1 VLIGDYLHEPE
12 RAEAGWKIALMRA
25 DLRTRLSNENLP
37 ALAAERV
44 GASRQQGNG
53 ANKGSV

>member
-1 VLIGDYLHEPE
+1 
-12 RAEAGWKIALMRA
+12 MRA
-25 DLRTRLSNENLP
+25 NLRAQLGSENLP

-53 ANKGSV
+53 ANKGSVRLIDLLA

>member
-1 VLIGDYLHEPE
+1 VFIGDYRHEPE
-12 RAEAGWKIALMRA
+12 RAEAGWKITLMRA
-25 DLRTRLSNENLP
+25 NLRTRLGNENLP